1 VQKLLGKEN
10 GVGVPG
16 GERENAW
23 ECVSENENEK
33 CSILCVQQ
41 ISFSEQATSKISY
54 LLRFGLES
62 PSKCSTSMSDILVW
76 WQAEE
81 LVGEATSCLVPLGAD
96 LRKQSARQQK
106 AANET
111 LSEAIYIIQDKQKRL
126 HFESNNIKRSY
137 SPRELGDKAL
147 QVSSTIAFK

>member
-1 VQKLLGKEN
+1 VQRLLGREN

-16 GERENAW
+16 EERENVW

-41 ISFSEQATSKISY
+41 ISFSEQVISRIPY

-81 LVGEATSCLVPLGAD
+81 LAGEATSCLAPLGTD
-96 LRKQSARQQK
+96 LRKQPAS
-106 AANET
+106 
-111 LSEAIYIIQDKQKRL
+111 
-126 HFESNNIKRSY
+126 
-137 SPRELGDKAL
+137 
-147 QVSSTIAFK
+147 